1 MSPDCR
7 ARRHATKSA
16 MLDKEPDKEP
26 NMGSDMGLDKEPD
39 NGSNNGKGALPL
51 ASPPTVG
58 QT

>member
-16 MLDKEPDKEP
+16 MLDKEPDIGLE
-26 NMGSDMGLDKEPD
+26 MGLEMGLDKEPD